1 MVSPISWFEQKGQ
14 FEKMSENED
23 EFRAVVSK
31 RTVFLI
37 DIEPSHVQGLG
48 HETVFRETGLKFS
61 SSTQY

>member
-23 EFRAVVSK
+23 EFRAVVLK

-48 HETVFRETGLKFS
+48 HKTIGLFLEKLLFWEKL
-61 SSTQY
+61 